1 MTLSTAER
9 EFIRSLPKRYTG
21 CALLQAAKDKS
32 LKAALLNTY
41 SLVFPVGPGV
51 LGYSEQAQL
60 MTELA
65 MQVVKGQ
72 R

>member
-1 MTLSTAER
+1 MTLDTAER
-9 EFIRSLPKRYTG
+9 EFIRSLPKRIDM
-21 CALLQAAKDKS
+21 CPKLQEAKDKS
-32 LKAALLNTY
+32 LKAALLVTY
-41 SLVFPVGPGV
+41 AMVFPNEPGV
-51 LGYSEQAQL
+51 EGYSEQAQL